1 MKQFPHGAQS
11 DATELHKLRLAM
23 PVIEHEI
30 TNLLA
35 NIYINNPE
43 LKNDD
48 TFKSDI
54 LEGSTDYMDI
64 INKCLLELSITEG
77 YIEGIKISRAR
88 MDDRISKHTVRV
100 NLIRTLLRRMLEMAD
115 MRTVKAANGTVSLS
129 QKPLSV
135 QILDEGLIPD
145 EFMRI
150 KVEPNKTL
158 IGEKLKAGEDVP
170 GATLSNGG
178 ETLTVR

>member
-1 MKQFPHGAQS
+1 MKKPTHHAQ
-11 DATELHKLRLAM
+11 DNNINLYNIKLTL

-43 LKNDD
+43 LKDDD

-54 LEGSTDYMDI
+54 LEGSTDYIDI

-88 MDDRISKHTVRV
+88 MDDRIERHSAKVD
-100 NLIRTLLRRMLEMAD
+100 LIRALLRRMLEIAD
-115 MRTVKAANGTVSLS
+115 MKTVKAANGTVSLK

-135 QILDEGLIPD
+135 QIVDEGLIPN

-150 KVEPNKTL
+150 KFEPNKTL